1 MIDANSEISRLRQSL
16 RFKNLPE
23 AIIDSICDEAAIE
36 ISDITTDLLAGA
48 MSEAVEA
55 GQSTSFVE
63 EIRVTRNGSMFS
75 ITTQSGKT
83 DFSEAPFPMLPK
95 MLANAKVAKDGS
107 LYKVIP
113 LKQKTSAPGR
123 TQIFSEQA
131 LKDIENARRTAKS
144 DRTNQNRGSS
154 SPDAMKGMD
163 TMAAMQVISKSRQK
177 TEKVS
182 NASVQHVDF
191 KTVSSKQ
198 DANTQWVNPGKK
210 EDMGPVL
217 RSINANLH
225 DAIDAAIMDVIR
237 KHETEY

>member
-1 MIDANSEISRLRQSL
+1 VIDANSEITRLRQSL

-23 AIIDSICDEAAIE
+23 AIIDSICDEVAME

-55 GQSTSFVE
+55 GQSTNFVE
-63 EIRVTRNGSMFS
+63 EIRATRNGSMFS

-95 MLANAKVAKDGS
+95 MLVNAKVAKDGS

-131 LKDIENARRTAKS
+131 LKDIENARKMAKS

-177 TEKVS
+177 IEKAS
-182 NASVQHVDF
+182 NASVQHVEF
-191 KTVSSKQ
+191 RTVSSKQ
-198 DANTQWVNPGKK
+198 DANTQWVHPGKK

-217 RSINANLH
+217 RNINANLH
-225 DAIDAAIMDVIR
+225 DAIDNAIMEVIR
-237 KHETEY
+237 KHEGEY

>member
-23 AIIDSICDEAAIE
+23 AIIDSICDEAAVE
-36 ISDITTDLLAGA
+36 ISDRTTDLLANA

-55 GQSTSFVE
+55 GQSINFVE
-63 EIRVTRNGSMFS
+63 DIRSIRSGSSFD
-75 ITTQSGKT
+75 ITTSSGKT

-95 MLANAKVAKDGS
+95 LLANAKVAKDGS

-131 LKDIENARRTAKS
+131 LKDIEVARQNAKI
-144 DRTNQNRGSS
+144 DRTNQGRGSS

-163 TMAAMQVISKSRQK
+163 TLSAMQVIAKSRQK
-177 TEKVS
+177 QEKTS

-198 DANTQWVNPGKK
+198 DQNTQWVNPGKK

-217 RSINANLH
+217 RNINANLH
-225 DAIDAAIMDVIR
+225 DAIDSTIMDVIR
-237 KHETEY
+237 KYDTEY